1 MSAPD
6 WVRLRQ
12 STSARIGLGRAGNA
26 VPVAADL
33 ELRIAHAEAR
43 RNVLTDLDTDALER
57 DFRAAGL
64 PAPVRVRSRARDRAE
79 YLRRPDLGRRL
90 SEEDHGSLG
99 AVVPAERDGAAAG
112 SRPRLVVVCADGL
125 SAQATQC
132 HALPLLVELL
142 PRLDME
148 VVACL
153 AATQARVALGDPIG
167 HAFGAALVLVLI
179 GERPGLSSPDS
190 LGAYLT
196 FDPRPGRTDAERNCV
211 SNIRTPGGQSYAGAA
226 RVLDGLVRSIL
237 AGGAS
242 GVGVKDLTPREDETS
257 QLRRTDVAE

>member
-1 MSAPD
+1 MSTPD

-43 RNVLTDLDTDALER
+43 RNVLTDLDVDALVR

-79 YLRRPDLGRRL
+79 YLRRPDLGRLL
-90 SEEDHGSLG
+90 SEEDRDSLD
-99 AVVPAERDGAAAG
+99 AVVPGERHDAAAG
-112 SRPRLVVVCADGL
+112 TRPSLVVVCADGL
-125 SAQATQC
+125 SAQATQR
-132 HALPLLVELL
+132 HALPLLAELL
-142 PRLDME
+142 PRLDVE

-153 AATQARVALGDPIG
+153 VATQARVALGDPIG
-167 HAFGAALVLVLI
+167 LAFGATLALVLI

-190 LGAYLT
+190 LSAYLT
-196 FDPRPGRTDAERNCV
+196 FDPKPGRTDAERNCV

-226 RVLDGLVRSIL
+226 RVLEALVRSIL
-237 AGGAS
+237 AVGAS
-242 GVGVKDLTPREDETS
+242 GVGVKDLTSREDET
-257 QLRRTDVAE
+257 RRLG